1 MSGSTPR
8 DNLDALRR
16 ALGGHNIDLLSSAAI
31 TPEARGHVHDSVLR
45 ETDGLDHALVIGMR
59 LSRPIVDTCLTAP
72 TWTYYYHYRTV
83 NFALDQA
90 ALHAAGEIQR
100 MGRRAFPVPASQI
113 LDWDLLR
120 AHLSH
125 REIGELAGLGWRGRN
140 NLLVNPGLGAQFRMA
155 TVLTDLELPAR
166 GEEAALPGCRDCRA
180 CIDVCP
186 AGAIGE
192 TAAEFDADA
201 CRTQL
206 RRFTK
211 SEKINTMICGVCVRV
226 CRGAEQ
232 TTGREAR

>member
-8 DNLDALRR
+8 DNLDELRR
-16 ALGGHNIDLLSSAAI
+16 SLGGHNIDCLSSAAL
-31 TPEARGHVHDSVLR
+31 TPGARGHVHDSVRR
-45 ETDGLDHALVIGMR
+45 ETDGLDFALVIGMR
-59 LSRPIVDTCLTAP
+59 LSRPVVDTCRTAP

-140 NLLVNPGLGAQFRMA
+140 NLLINPFFGAQFRLA

-166 GEEAALPGCRDCRA
+166 GVQTMLPGCRNCRA
-180 CIDVCP
+180 CIDACP
-186 AGAIGE
+186 TGAIGE
-192 TAAEFDADA
+192 TPDDFDADA
-201 CRTQL
+201 CRAQL

-211 SEKINTMICGVCVRV
+211 SEKIHTMICGVCVRV
-226 CRGAEQ
+226 CPGAGQPLE
-232 TTGREAR
+232 RETA

>member
-1 MSGSTPR
+1 MSGTTPR
-8 DNLDALRR
+8 DNLDTLRR
-16 ALGGHNIDLLSSAAI
+16 ALAGHGVDLLSSAAL
-31 TPEARGHVHDSVLR
+31 TPGARAHVHEAVR
-45 ETDGLDHALVIGMR
+45 AETEELGYALVIGMR
-59 LSRPIVDTCLTAP
+59 LSRPALETCRTAP

-90 ALHAAGEIQR
+90 AFLAAGTIQR

-113 LDWDLLR
+113 LDWDRLR

-140 NLLVNPGLGAQFRMA
+140 NLLVHPGLGAQFRLV
-155 TVLTDLELPAR
+155 TVLTDLELPAK
-166 GEEAALPGCRDCRA
+166 GADLSLPGCGACRA
-180 CIDVCP
+180 CIDACP

-192 TAAEFDADA
+192 DASRFDADRCTA
-201 CRTQL
+201 QL

-226 CRGAEQ
+226 CQGAGPES
-232 TTGREAR
+232 GMSNA